1 MTPHVFAADLLLV
14 NGRVLTMDAPDAV
27 PGRWIIARGSPLA
40 DCRLAEQRLPTRA
53 ELDAAAPR
61 NPTYISFGAHVVIAN
76 TLALR
81 ERGITGDSPDP

>member
-1 MTPHVFAADLLLV
+1 MTPHVLAADLLLV

-40 DCRLAEQRLPTRA
+40 DCRLAERRLPMRA
-53 ELDAAAPR
+53 ELDAPAPL
-61 NPTYISFGAHVVIAN
+61 NPTYISFDAHVVIAN

-81 ERGITGDSPDP
+81 ERGITGDSPDR